1 MELAAFMQKLD
12 MSLRSIVLTAVI
24 LISPFLA
31 KSALALTT
39 SSDETSFVNYLVY
52 GTAGEPLQM
61 VNAKGDVSG
70 FITDVVNE
78 IFSDSDIVV
87 IPIIKPITRQ
97 KPEMINGE
105 ATRWIAYALNSW
117 KKEGVWAN
125 TTFAEIDLIPYTLS
139 LGYKKVEGLVEISQL
154 SRNLTQ
160 GGIVWIRGFKYPGTM
175 AFSERYGFE
184 FDRAK
189 NHTAMLKMVDA
200 GYVQFFME
208 HAPRMRYIMKKEN
221 IDEKDFLFYSLQD
234 EVPPTAITLLMSND
248 LGIDTIA
255 MVNRRLKEMF
265 AAGRI
270 AELTR
275 VYGL

>member
-12 MSLRSIVLTAVI
+12 ISLRSIALTAMI
-24 LISPFLA
+24 LISPILV
-31 KSALALTT
+31 KNALAATT
-39 SSDETSFVNYLVY
+39 SSDETPFVNYLVY

-61 VNAKGDVSG
+61 VDANGDVSG
-70 FITDVVNE
+70 FITEVVNE
-78 IFSDSDIVV
+78 IFSDSGIAV

-125 TTFAEIDLIPYTLS
+125 ATFSDIDLIPYTLS
-139 LGYKKVEGLVEISQL
+139 LGYKKVEGLEEISQL
-154 SRNLTQ
+154 SKSLTQ
-160 GGIVWIRGFKYPGTM
+160 GGVVWIRGFKYPGTK

-189 NHTAMLKMVDA
+189 NHAAMLKMVDA
-200 GYVQFFME
+200 GYVKFFME

-221 IDEKDFLFYSLQD
+221 INEEEFLFYSLQD

-255 MVNRRLKEMF
+255 MVNRRLKAMF

-275 VYGL
+275 AYGL